1 MTKDFCDWVRDLGGD
16 SSQNNI
22 EESTVFSLFASGY
35 ETKPALS
42 VPIHV
47 VQLSD
52 VPLELRNGAMVSPD
66 LPSLLQYG
74 VKNLTIKRGDTPH
87 KANLDK
93 QNHWIR
99 HQVMFF
105 ISSTSLD
112 RAHQILT

>member
-1 MTKDFCDWVRDLGGD
+1 MNA
-16 SSQNNI
+16 S
-22 EESTVFSLFASGY
+22 SLFASGY

-74 VKNLTIKRGDTPH
+74 IKNLTIRRGDTPLSAACA
-87 KANLDK
+87 K
-93 QNHWIR
+93 NHWIR
-99 HQVMFF
+99 HQVYLNTMHY
-105 ISSTSLD
+105 IV
-112 RAHQILT
+112 QCIILYKTLM